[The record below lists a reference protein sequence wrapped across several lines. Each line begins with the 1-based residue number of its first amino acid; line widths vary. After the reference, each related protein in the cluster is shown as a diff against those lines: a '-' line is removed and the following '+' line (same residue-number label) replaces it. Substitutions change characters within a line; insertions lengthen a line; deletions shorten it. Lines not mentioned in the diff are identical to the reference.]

1 MCVCILGIGTG
12 LGYTTGIVIVGYNF
26 DKRQSLAMGVAVSGA
41 GVGMLTLSALMQFAR
56 DNYGDFGFF
65 MFLAGVFFHLVL
77 FGMVCFPSS
86 LELGGQKKRKLESKE
101 NSKRKCNITSMVQPY
116 LKVGLNKG
124 CLCLCCAMF
133 TYCFGTCLLYLHLPE
148 YIISKG
154 FQAAD
159 GTFLLALSGVITLIG
174 RFLTGLLLNFKI
186 FGGMFLYIVTMILV
200 AIAIGVFPFLV
211 HSSIGQIMCIGSVG
225 LFFGSCYVVL
235 TVVTLM
241 FVDISYLAAAIGF
254 QMFFAGIG
262 TLTGTVIAGIYVI

>member
-1 MCVCILGIGTG
+1 M
-12 LGYTTGIVIVGYNF
+12 VIGYNF

-65 MFLAGVFFHLVL
+65 IIMAGAFFHLVL
-77 FGMVCFPSS
+77 FGMVCFPSP
-86 LELGGQKKRKLESKE
+86 LELGAQKKRKLESKE
-101 NSKRKCNITSMVQPY
+101 NSKRNCNITLIVQPY

-124 CLCLCCAMF
+124 CGCLCCAIF

-159 GTFLLALSGVITLIG
+159 GTFLLALSGVTTVIG

-225 LFFGSCYVVL
+225 LFFGTCFAVL
-235 TVVTLM
+235 TIVTLI
-241 FVDISYLAAAIGF
+241 FVDISDLAVAIGL
-254 QMFFAGIG
+254 QMLFAGTGI
-262 TLTGTVIAGIYVI
+262 LTGTVIAGMCALSINA